1 MTALRNRPPRSLSF
15 LPRQRGSTLT
25 GIIIGLIIGLGIAV
39 AVALTVT
46 KGASP
51 FTDKVAKTGR
61 PADPLPGQSQ
71 DPNKPMYGSRS
82 AAREANREVT
92 EKAAA
97 RNEAAST
104 PAPAIPAAPAV
115 HAPAAQPATGAPDRD
130 DPLGQAIANL
140 KDPAPVRPATHAADT
155 HVADAR
161 PVDAHAADTHAA
173 VRPAAGAAGAAAP
186 TAAAAGDYIYYLQA
200 GAFRDLS
207 DAESTRAKLAL
218 LGFEAAI
225 SDRSSDSG
233 VLHRVR
239 VGPYNGVE
247 PMNKA
252 RAKLL
257 DSGVDV
263 AIVRNQ
269 R

>member
-1 MTALRNRPPRSLSF
+1 MTAFRNRSQSSF
-15 LPRQRGSTLT
+15 TRQRGSTLT
-25 GIIIGLIIGLGIAV
+25 GLIIGLIVGLGIAV
-39 AVALTVT
+39 AVALTIT

-51 FTDKVAKTGR
+51 FTDKTVKAGR
-61 PADPLPGQSQ
+61 PADPAPGQAQ
-71 DPNKPMYGSRS
+71 DPNKPMYANRD
-82 AAREANREVT
+82 AAREANKEIT

-97 RNEAAST
+97 RSGGGDAA
-104 PAPAIPAAPAV
+104 PAPAAKPADA
-115 HAPAAQPATGAPDRD
+115 
-130 DPLGQAIANL
+130 DPLGQAIAAM
-140 KDPAPVRPATHAADT
+140 KEPAPARVEPKPETRVASVAPAAPAA
-155 HVADAR
+155 APA
-161 PVDAHAADTHAA
+161 
-173 VRPAAGAAGAAAP
+173 PAAGE
-186 TAAAAGDYIYYLQA
+186 YIYYLQA

-207 DAESTRAKLAL
+207 DAEATRAKLAL

-225 SDRSSDSG
+225 SDRTSDSG

-239 VGPYNGVE
+239 IGPYNQVE
-247 PMNKA
+247 TMNKA